1 MKNKTNYILERLKES
16 NELSKSSS
24 IHVIFTS
31 SITLLSY
38 LSSLVLTVYLDF
50 ERNPISMIIAQQAII
65 GCFGS
70 FISLNYSKNKNINT
84 KKQSNYDKFIYFEL
98 ALYICLYIIKPSI
111 ALGIASARLAIYMM
125 ILICEGI
132 SEQMWKINY
141 ILAIGSFLEV
151 YINIF
156 VGIQGLSLLIA
167 SILSILILE
176 YKYNLRSIRLINLS
190 SLLPKSVNNLI
201 LIITL
206 SFSII
211 AAINVL
217 LPLIVGLG
225 PVYSQLF
232 ILIDRG
238 FFVLQRILQSSITF
252 EGAAINL
259 KSRSIKLILTNL
271 IIHLCFTPLIFY
283 AYYALS
289 NKNINLSIVMAI
301 TMIVCALS
309 RLEYT
314 YNQYIF
320 NNNRLEI
327 IKSKIFNLS
336 FSNSIIKFIILIII
350 FAVFLFYSLL
360 IFEANTNIY
369 ISGILASIFWINC
382 YLISFYACDCT
393 YMILNLRLESKQQ

>member
-1 MKNKTNYILERLKES
+1 
-16 NELSKSSS
+16 
-24 IHVIFTS
+24 
-31 SITLLSY
+31 
-38 LSSLVLTVYLDF
+38 
-50 ERNPISMIIAQQAII
+50 MIIAQQAII

-225 PVYSQLF
+225 PV
-232 ILIDRG
+232 
-238 FFVLQRILQSSITF
+238 
-252 EGAAINL
+252 
-259 KSRSIKLILTNL
+259 
-271 IIHLCFTPLIFY
+271 
-283 AYYALS
+283 
-289 NKNINLSIVMAI
+289 
-301 TMIVCALS
+301 
-309 RLEYT
+309 
-314 YNQYIF
+314 
-320 NNNRLEI
+320 
-327 IKSKIFNLS
+327 
-336 FSNSIIKFIILIII
+336 
-350 FAVFLFYSLL
+350 
-360 IFEANTNIY
+360 
-369 ISGILASIFWINC
+369 
-382 YLISFYACDCT
+382 
-393 YMILNLRLESKQQ
+393 